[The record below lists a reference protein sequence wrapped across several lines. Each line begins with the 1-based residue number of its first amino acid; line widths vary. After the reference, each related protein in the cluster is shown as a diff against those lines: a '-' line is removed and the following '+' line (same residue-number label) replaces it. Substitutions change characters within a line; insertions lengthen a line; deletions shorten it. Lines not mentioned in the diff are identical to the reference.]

1 MYIIAGLGNPG
12 NNYKWTRHNV
22 GFEAIDKMSYD
33 YNINMNKSKFKAVFG
48 EGEILKN
55 KVILLKPQTYMNL
68 SGESVRDFF
77 KYYKIEIENLIVIC
91 DDINLPVGDIR
102 IRPKGSDGGQKGLQN
117 IIYQLGESNFTRIRI
132 GIGNKSEGWDLKN
145 FVLSHFNKE
154 EEKGIIEGITYAT
167 EAIEIILKDK
177 DNGINNAMNKYN
189 KKVNQNKG

>member
-22 GFEAIDKMSYD
+22 GFEAIDKISYD
-33 YNINMNKSKFKAVFG
+33 YNINMNKNKFKAVFG

-132 GIGNKSEGWDLKN
+132 GIGNKPEGWDLKN

-167 EAIEIILKDK
+167 EAIEIILKNK

>member
-33 YNINMNKSKFKAVFG
+33 YNINMNKNKFKAVFG

-55 KVILLKPQTYMNL
+55 KVILIKPQTYMNL

-77 KYYKIEIENLIVIC
+77 KYYKIETENLIVIC

-132 GIGNKSEGWDLKN
+132 GIGNKPEGWDLKN

-154 EEKGIIEGITYAT
+154 EEKGIIEGITHAT
-167 EAIEIILKDK
+167 EAIEIILKNK